1 MNPEELEDHHLIQR
15 LLNKE
20 SSAWKEVYTMYS
32 GKLTAICSRY
42 IVGKEDVRDVLQ
54 NSFVS
59 MFSKIHLFENRGK
72 GALRAWMSR
81 IVINESLQFLR
92 KNGNSFDFTETNW
105 ENIVAEN
112 TDEEPALETMN
123 AQEIMNQIQM
133 LPDGYRTVFNLYVFE
148 EKTHNEIAEMLGIS
162 EGTSASQFSRAKKV
176 LATQIKKY
184 QLSKTS
190 VL

>member
-1 MNPEELEDHHLIQR
+1 MNPEELEEHHLLQR
-15 LLNKE
+15 LLKKE
-20 SSAWKEVYTMYS
+20 SSAWKEVYTSYS
-32 GKLTAICSRY
+32 GKLTAICCRY
-42 IVGKEDVRDVLQ
+42 IMGQDDRRDVLQ
-54 NSFVS
+54 NSFVN
-59 MFSKIHLFENRGK
+59 MFTNIHQFENRGK

-81 IVINESLQFLR
+81 IVVNESLQFLK
-92 KNGNSFDFTETNW
+92 KNGNPFDANETQWESIAAEESETEPTL
-105 ENIVAEN
+105 
-112 TDEEPALETMN
+112 DTMTSS
-123 AQEIMNQIQM
+123 EIMEHIQM

-148 EKTHNEIAEMLGIS
+148 EKSHQEIAQLLGIS